1 MQIKKDNISKIIL
14 EISKDE
20 FLANGFKNTSM
31 RTISKKSGIGLSN
44 IYNYYKNKDEIY
56 VAVLSPLLK
65 FINNLYE
72 NHNDD
77 KNLSLENFTS
87 KEYQSTSVTTM
98 VSLVETYRNELSLLL
113 FHSYGSSLENF
124 RDEYSDKYTQTSI
137 EFISKLKSKYPE
149 VNTNI
154 SKFFLHTLSSWMFTI
169 IGEIVSHEELTHQE
183 IETFMSDYISFGTAG
198 WKEIIKV

>member
-1 MQIKKDNISKIIL
+1 MQTKKDNISKEIL
-14 EISKDE
+14 QISKDE

-44 IYNYYKNKDEIY
+44 IYNYYKNKDEIF
-56 VAVLSPLLK
+56 VAVLTPLLTY
-65 FINNLYE
+65 IDSLYDAHKYE
-72 NHNDD
+72 EI
-77 KNLSLENFTS
+77 SLESFTS
-87 KEYQSTSVTTM
+87 KEYQSTSVTNM

-137 EFISKLKSKYPE
+137 EFISNLKNKYPG

-154 SKFFLHTLSSWMFTI
+154 STFFLHTLSSWMFTI

-183 IETFMSDYISFGTAG
+183 IEAFMSDYISFGTAG
-198 WKEIIKV
+198 WKEIMKI